1 MGQINVKCHSSSICF
16 STLVCYK
23 YRLYTEVKVSMGF
36 INRATIV
43 ARLINAIETVL
54 RCITHF
60 YHAKRY

>member
-1 MGQINVKCHSSSICF
+1 MSIE
-16 STLVCYK
+16 SQGNYIV
-23 YRLYTEVKVSMGF
+23 TECEARGYYAFPRDSMRF